1 MLAFVQLM
9 CWSALAIR
17 DAACLERSRI
27 RKDPDGTTCIVTSRA
42 KTGVNVRVPIPDE
55 VAELLAKVVNGNPKY
70 VFWNGTSL
78 PDSVAKDYQ
87 AALRK
92 IFAEAKIVDGRSR
105 RFRDTAAVEW
115 LKSRQLGLFE
125 VSKLLGVCRE
135 YVSTSLILR
144 WRYIE
149 QHQNRK
155 WETGVTSFAASLRP
169 QGPFSQPM
177 HGFSLLIP
185 LGHLQGSP

>member
-125 VSKLLGVCRE
+125 VSKLLGHTNTR
-135 YVSTSLILR
+135 TT
-144 WRYIE
+144 E
-149 QHQNRK
+149 QHYAPWVQD
-155 WETGVTSFAASLRP
+155 
-169 QGPFSQPM
+169 
-177 HGFSLLIP
+177 
-185 LGHLQGSP
+185 LQDQLKQAVMATCKKPNPEKK